1 MSDSELVQLLGDEG
15 RRHPTSPDE
24 RRSKLIAISARVGVW
39 GIIGGLCSIILGPM
53 LPAAGLG
60 AAALGFMAA
69 GAGSIGTAILVV
81 KDLKKASWPLKLAAF
96 VGIPFGASL
105 ILAAGGLLLGWPL
118 FPMGLAALALP
129 AGVILGV
136 ILMIL
141 LITGFLSH
149 AFLPPNSEWGD

>member
-39 GIIGGLCSIILGPM
+39 GIIGGLCSIILG
-53 LPAAGLG
+53 
-60 AAALGFMAA
+60 
-69 GAGSIGTAILVV
+69 
-81 KDLKKASWPLKLAAF
+81 
-96 VGIPFGASL
+96 
-105 ILAAGGLLLGWPL
+105 
-118 FPMGLAALALP
+118 
-129 AGVILGV
+129 V